1 MVETFFF
8 FLCPRT
14 VCSRW
19 WVVIKL
25 NASRG
30 KVGRTR
36 AHEPYCWFGWYYC
49 SCRMIFPVCWCGRNF
64 ELEFLQQVAGFIHV
78 SKYGFKVTT
87 LYEYEKNPKI
97 TVSVKH
103 SDKKKS
109 IPKLLQI
116 SKPWRNQSIA
126 WQLLPVHQTIFFQSI
141 FISPDD
147 GARKRHWSNQAFQRK
162 ISTQR
167 TVKQKK
173 LFLFDGFKQHKQ
185 QQQSEGLKCQTK
197 TFWPVPA
204 RIM

>member
-1 MVETFFF
+1 MKYRHRSDKWLKKLFHGLGPGWDGGNLF

-36 AHEPYCWFGWYYC
+36 AHEPYCWFGWYCC

-64 ELEFLQQVAGFIHV
+64 ELEFLQQVAGFVHV

-109 IPKLLQI
+109 IPKLIQI

-126 WQLLPVHQTIFFQSI
+126 WQLLPVHQTIFFSVHFHFTRWRCQETPLIKSS
-141 FISPDD
+141 FPAKNLNPASS
-147 GARKRHWSNQAFQRK
+147 K
-162 ISTQR
+162 T
-167 TVKQKK
+167 KQKK
-173 LFLFDGFKQHKQ
+173 
-185 QQQSEGLKCQTK
+185 
-197 TFWPVPA
+197 TFPLWWL
-204 RIM
+204 